1 VYAKGYNGQITTEGD
16 WLTIER
22 KGLGRLGHSKGD
34 KRIALGQIV
43 AVKMRP
49 AGHVANG
56 FIHFST
62 TGGDQLRGG
71 LSEAAKNDNAVIFRR
86 GQQAEFDALREH
98 VENYIAARSALPGSP
113 APADP
118 ADQIRQL
125 AQLRDEGLI
134 TEDEFQAKKT
144 QLLGL

>member
-1 VYAKGYNGQITTEGD
+1 VFAKGYNGQISIEGD

-22 KGLGRLGHSKGD
+22 KGLGRIGHSKGD

-49 AGHVANG
+49 AGRLANG

-62 TGGDQLRGG
+62 PGRDDLKGG
-71 LSEAAKNDNAVIFRR
+71 LSAANKDDNSVIFTR
-86 GQQAEFDALREH
+86 GQQADFDAVREH
-98 VENYIAARSALPGSP
+98 IENYIAARSGVTAST
-113 APADP
+113 PADP
-118 ADQIRQL
+118 AEQIRKL
-125 AQLRDEGLI
+125 AQLRDEGLL